1 MRFVIVMAMTVALI
15 VVVVV
20 IVNPFV
26 FVVIVVAEAAV
37 VIIIVVVIT
46 IVVVVVITK
55 VLFLQHATWRWC
67 RWRLR
72 WHTTPVALPAASQ
85 SLTSPKCICLAVIG
99 SR

>member
-1 MRFVIVMAMTVALI
+1 MAMTVALI

-37 VIIIVVVIT
+37 VIIIVIVIT

>member
-1 MRFVIVMAMTVALI
+1 MAMTVALI